1 MKVASKTTPGVSML
15 RACARG
21 LALVSVSTR
30 SKPYEA
36 GANGHKLVTKDVVDY
51 ASADTSGRKKYTLI
65 SFCTLDTMTDLK
77 LDPPPRAKSQPALIT
92 FTRVLQ
98 SEEDSAEQPV
108 TTLLVD
114 TVQQLQPQQAEALQ
128 PVLNKMI

>member
-1 MKVASKTTPGVSML
+1 MKVASKTTAGISML
-15 RACARG
+15 RPCARG

-51 ASADTSGRKKYTLI
+51 ASADTGGRKKYTLI

-77 LDPPPRAKSQPALIT
+77 LDPAPRAKSTCAHHLYKSVAIRRRQC
-92 FTRVLQ
+92 
-98 SEEDSAEQPV
+98 
-108 TTLLVD
+108 
-114 TVQQLQPQQAEALQ
+114 
-128 PVLNKMI
+128 